1 MTSELRVDRIIPTT
15 GVPTGGG
22 GGIIQVVQTVKSD
35 TESLTSS
42 TVETLIPGMEAT
54 ITPKFLS
61 SKILVMVVLNAAV
74 GPNYAA
80 HYAVLKR
87 GTNNI
92 AIGDVA
98 GNRNRASIS
107 LQSPNFYDA
116 SPSNYWGP
124 GQATLN
130 YLDSPNT
137 TNSVTYGLY
146 HAEADADAQVNGNP
160 LYINRSLQDGDTV
173 SYNRVTS
180 SITLM
185 EVSG

>member
-1 MTSELRVDRIIPTT
+1 MTSELRVDRIVPTT

-35 TESLTSS
+35 AESLTSS
-42 TVETLIPGMEAT
+42 TTETLIPGMEAT

-61 SKILVMVVLNAAV
+61 SKILVMVVLNAKV
-74 GPNYAA
+74 GNSYAA

-92 AIGDVA
+92 AV
-98 GNRNRASIS
+98 GNADGLRNTASIS
-107 LQSPNFYDA
+107 LQSPIFYDSA
-116 SPSNYWGP
+116 ISDWGP
-124 GQATLN
+124 GQASIH

-137 TNSVTYGLY
+137 TDPVTYGLY
-146 HAEADADAQVNGNP
+146 HAEPDGSGNA
-160 LYINRSLQDGDTV
+160 LYINRSDEGDANPNRNW
-173 SYNRVTS
+173 YNRVIST
-180 SITLM
+180 ITLM

>member
-1 MTSELRVDRIIPTT
+1 MTSELRVDRIVPTT

-22 GGIIQVVQTVKSD
+22 GGIIQIVQTVKSD

-42 TVETLIPGMEAT
+42 ETETLIPGMEAT

-61 SKILVMVVLNAAV
+61 SKILVMVILNAQV
-74 GPNYAA
+74 GPYYAG

-92 AIGDVA
+92 AVGDA
-98 GNRNRASIS
+98 DGNRNRASIS
-107 LQSPNFYDA
+107 LQSPLFYDDH
-116 SPSNYWGP
+116 SNAYWGP
-124 GQATLN
+124 GQSSIH

-137 TNSVTYGLY
+137 TDPVTYGLY
-146 HAEADADAQVNGNP
+146 HADKSIGLNVNS
-160 LYINRSLQDGDTV
+160 LWINRSNQDENN
-173 SYNRVTS
+173 SAYNRVTS
-180 SITLM
+180 TITLM